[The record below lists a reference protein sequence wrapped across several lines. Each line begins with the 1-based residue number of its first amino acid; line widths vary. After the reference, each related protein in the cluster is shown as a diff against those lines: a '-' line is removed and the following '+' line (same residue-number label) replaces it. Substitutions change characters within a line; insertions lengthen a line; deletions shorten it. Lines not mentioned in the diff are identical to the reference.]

1 MEGLYNEGVGS
12 TEEKE
17 EEQAGLQTHL
27 FPAST
32 QSAAGESSNVA
43 GEQAH
48 VQTADLTSGYVC

>member
-48 VQTADLTSGYVC
+48 VQTADLTSG